1 MPRAHASAPIAFEA
15 VAHDPTPVA
24 FAELGLHPGLN
35 RALAEHQFEK
45 TTPVQSAV
53 FPHVMSGIDLVG
65 CAETGTG
72 KTAAFLLPIMQ
83 RLLDARRD
91 AEDAGDP
98 PLPQATR
105 VLVLAPTRELALQ
118 IEEDFQG
125 LGYHTGLSGAAVF
138 GGVAAG
144 PQDRALRAGVD
155 LIVATPGRLLDH
167 INSNA
172 ANFGSVEVLV
182 LDEADRMLDMGFWPD
197 VRRIV
202 STLPVDRQTLLFSA
216 TMSDEVTRSAAQIM
230 RNPKLVQIG
239 RTGGLAT
246 TITHE
251 AHVVPSSGEKVHW
264 LTDFL
269 RRTHE
274 PTIVFVRT
282 KILAD
287 RLGRRL
293 ADGRIRLATLHA
305 DRSQEQRLAAVE
317 GFKSGRHKVLVATDI
332 AARGLDIDSIGY
344 VINYEVPGSVDAYVH
359 RVGRTGRAE
368 ATGHALTLASPEE
381 IPALRALEKA
391 LKLQLLDPAELEA
404 LAAAQNG
411 DGAHH
416 GGSRNGASHHGGGH
430 RGAAHR
436 GASHDGASQHGAAQP
451 TDVEAEQP
459 APAPSG
465 SFIVSVDNA

>member
-1 MPRAHASAPIAFEA
+1 MPRAQTAAPIAFEP
-15 VAHDPTPVA
+15 VAHDSTPVA
-24 FAELGLHPGLN
+24 FADLGLDSRLI

-53 FPHVMSGIDLVG
+53 YPHVLSGMDLVG

-83 RLLDARRD
+83 RLLDAKRD

-98 PLPQATR
+98 PIPQATR

-172 ANFGSVEVLV
+172 ANFGSLEVLV

-202 STLPVDRQTLLFSA
+202 SMLPENRQTLLFSA

-230 RNPKLVQIG
+230 RDPKLVQIG

-269 RRTHE
+269 RKTHE

-317 GFKSGRHKVLVATDI
+317 GFKSGRYKVLVATDI

-368 ATGHALTLASPEE
+368 ATGCAMTLASPEE

-391 LKLQLLDPAELEA
+391 LKLQLIDPAELEA
-404 LAAAQNG
+404 LAAARNG
-411 DGAHH
+411 DAAHH
-416 GGSRNGASHHGGGH
+416 THQGGSRNGGSHASHAPHN
-430 RGAAHR
+430 
-436 GASHDGASQHGAAQP
+436 GASHNG
-451 TDVEAEQP
+451 
-459 APAPSG
+459 
-465 SFIVSVDNA
+465 